1 MSCLLL
7 NRGVLPN
14 DTPTSATFVPASRHA
29 AIRSLAGRA
38 CSVMSLACM
47 VWLTLIS
54 SLGAVEFTARE
65 NTVTGTTSDGS
76 PTVLINVKGEETL
89 PGCERE
95 YLTAV
100 TYPTNPPPPGTKGD
114 FTQAVRYFPGRNT
127 ITVTSATAKQIRT
140 TTFTIAAPNLRVV
153 MEWKADDLDYDLYV
167 NEVNWTNKVTAEGR
181 LDRDAFAGKEGP
193 GKEEINFKSA
203 KPGSYAIYANYYSDH
218 GNGGSS
224 PTKITVYL
232 GNEIIFSQTQ
242 TITEFEG
249 HGGNLAGTG
258 KSVWNV
264 GTVII
269 HGEKAGGYRVVD
281 DNWAPSTYGQ
291 RDILM
296 GDMNKPIVILNGQ
309 MAVKPV
315 TDYQVTTLAGP
326 DGLDPVVIGNGASTQ
341 ITAIGQVNS
350 GSSNEETRAL
360 IGKFKSSDSTVATID
375 ELGVVTGLS
384 VGKTNI
390 SFENGSSSSSSSSSR
405 SIEVRVVDFFAVVD
419 RSGDHKMLVD
429 NNKTNHLKPFR
440 LWLNDDH
447 DIPNALNEDPVYGD
461 MVEQSDKDDSTKDN
475 ADKSIKCRRDLE
487 DFAPLTLTLS
497 KKESLANVQD
507 AVIEARWGTGTTG
520 APSIQVFRST
530 DDTGKLGYM
539 GDYQGLSL
547 RQTAESGGDARYS
560 TALGVIDNN
569 TWKSL
574 GTIAGLKPTTSS
586 TDVDQILP
594 FIFEAVS
601 AGQGWLEL
609 RVRTSKN
616 AILGLKRVYVHL
628 SPLTEW
634 YAHYSTDP
642 TGDSDY
648 DQGRGAIPGNVRFVR
663 AAAPWVMNAT
673 EAHTAVF
680 VHGFNMPKW
689 FKKMF
694 AETAYKRMW
703 WNGYRGRFV
712 QFDWPTPFDITQ
724 LNSPATK
731 GDPWYNPT
739 SPSVNGY
746 GRSEFISFIA
756 GDRLAGLITSLRND
770 AASNGPLHLIAH
782 SHGNVATANALNQIP
797 AGSVATYI
805 ALQAAVRSELYGN
818 PSAVMVM
825 PTWLK
830 GLTVSDNNPLVI
842 DPQYTWNGS
851 WWNVLGIIYPAADW
865 ISIGAGKGLE
875 TPNLAQGFLATKTG
889 LGGASKQ
896 VNFYN
901 PNDWALGE
909 YLWEWAAINNPSM
922 RMAQDNRRDEHYFY
936 QRQITKPPQL
946 PVPRGPFGAP
956 DFDTNQSQRLGRI
969 NWLSSDTTER
979 ISTSE
984 ENILKNW
991 ITTPLPWTNG
1001 ANGLRRSDDVWVQ
1014 TGQEWRVKTND
1025 SRSGSDGGRHST
1037 WNVYPVVA
1045 PTETNQTL
1053 RQYEI
1058 IASVIESRRR
1068 AQGRSVMNNV
1078 SGNIDIRV
1086 DLWNNYADDSKDPN
1100 PLDERN
1106 GTDKNNR
1113 HFRHHRY
1120 HSGEFNGTIM
1130 EQSKF
1135 WREVLIQ
1142 TSTTTQSALDI
1153 KKLTAGTP

>member
-1 MSCLLL
+1 MINILPS
-7 NRGVLPN
+7 RGVLPN
-14 DTPTSATFVPASRHA
+14 DTQASATFVPAPRHA
-29 AIRSLAGRA
+29 TIRSIAKRTHG
-38 CSVMSLACM
+38 VVSLACI
-47 VWLTLIS
+47 VWLTLMS

-100 TYPTNPPPPGTKGD
+100 TYPTNPPPPGTKGN
-114 FTQAVRYFPGRNT
+114 FTQDVRYFPGRNT
-127 ITVTSATAKQIRT
+127 ITVTSATAKEVRT

-167 NEVNWTNKVTAEGR
+167 NNVNWTNKKTAEGE
-181 LDRDAFAGKEGP
+181 LSRDAFAGKEGP
-193 GKEEINFKSA
+193 GKEEINFRSA
-203 KPGSYAIYANYYSDH
+203 KPGSYAIYVNYYSDH

-232 GNEIIFSQTQ
+232 GDDIIFSQTK

-249 HGGNLAGTG
+249 LGGKLAGTG

-281 DNWAPSTYGQ
+281 DQWAPSANGW
-291 RDILM
+291 RDVFM
-296 GDMNKPIVILNGQ
+296 GEVNKPIVILNGQ

-315 TDYQVTTLAGP
+315 TDYQMTTLTGP
-326 DGLDPVVIGNGASTQ
+326 DGLNPVVIGNGASAQ
-341 ITAIGQVNS
+341 ITAIGQVNY
-350 GSSNEETRAL
+350 GSSNVETRAL

-375 ELGVVTGLS
+375 ELGVVTGLN

-390 SFENGSSSSSSSSSR
+390 SFENGSSSGSGSTGSSV
-405 SIEVRVVDFFAVVD
+405 EVRVVDFFAVVD
-419 RSGDHKMLVD
+419 RSGDHKMLAD
-429 NNKTNHLKPFR
+429 NNKTSHLKPFR

-447 DIPNALNEDPVYGD
+447 DIPDALNEDPVYGD
-461 MVEQSDKDDSTKDN
+461 VTEQLDKEDSTKDN

-497 KKESLANVQD
+497 KKELLSTVQN
-507 AVIEARWGTGTTG
+507 AVIEARWGAGSTGT
-520 APSIQVFRST
+520 PSIQVFRST
-530 DDTGKLGYM
+530 DDMGKLGYM

-547 RQTAESGGDARYS
+547 KQTAESGGNARHS
-560 TALGVIDNN
+560 TALAAIAGNA
-569 TWKSL
+569 WKSL
-574 GTIAGLKPTTSS
+574 GTIAGLKPTTAS
-586 TDVDQILP
+586 TDLDQIIPL
-594 FIFEAVS
+594 IFEAVT
-601 AGQGWLEL
+601 AGQGWLEI

-616 AILGLKRVYVHL
+616 AVLGLKRVYLHL

-642 TGDSDY
+642 IGANADY
-648 DQGRGAIPGNVRFVR
+648 DSGRGAIPGNVRIVR
-663 AAAPWVMNAT
+663 AAAPWVKNAT
-673 EAHTAVF
+673 VAHTAICL
-680 VHGFNMPKW
+680 HGFNMPKW

-703 WNGYRGRFV
+703 WNGYRGRYI
-712 QFDWPTPFDITQ
+712 QFDWPTTFG
-724 LNSPATK
+724 ATAEQ
-731 GDPWYNPT
+731 GDPWYAPL
-739 SPSVNGY
+739 SPSFNGY

-756 GDRLAGLITSLRND
+756 GDRLAGMINILRND
-770 AASNGPLHLIAH
+770 AAANGALHVIAH
-782 SHGNVATANALNQIP
+782 SHGNIAVANALRQIP

-805 ALQAAVRSELYGN
+805 ALQAAVRSELHGN
-818 PSAVMVM
+818 PNVVMVT

-830 GLTVSDNNPLVI
+830 GLTVSDTNPLVI
-842 DPQYTWNGS
+842 NPKYTWNGS
-851 WWNVLGIIYPAADW
+851 WWNPFGIIYPAADW
-865 ISIGAGKGLE
+865 LAVSAGSGLE
-875 TPNLAQGFLATKTG
+875 TPNLAEGFLSTGSG

-909 YLWEWAAINNPSM
+909 YVWEWAAINNPSM

-956 DFDTNQSQRLGRI
+956 DFDTSQNQRLGRI
-969 NWLSSDTTER
+969 NWLSIDTLETGIVE
-979 ISTSE
+979 T
-984 ENILKNW
+984 ILKNW
-991 ITTPLPWTNG
+991 TITPLPWMNG
-1001 ANGLRRSDDVWVQ
+1001 ANGLMRSDDVWVP
-1014 TGQEWRVKTND
+1014 TGQEWGVKTND
-1025 SRSGSDGGRHST
+1025 SRGGSDGGLHLT
-1037 WNVYPVVA
+1037 WNVYPVTA
-1045 PTETNQTL
+1045 PTESNQAL

-1058 IASVIESRRR
+1058 LASLIESRRR
-1068 AQGRSVMNNV
+1068 AQGRSEMKNV
-1078 SGNIDIRV
+1078 TGNIDIRK
-1086 DLWNNYADDSKDPN
+1086 DLWSGYADYSKDPN
-1100 PLDERN
+1100 PSPSGRN
-1106 GTDKNNR
+1106 GTDINDPR
-1113 HFRHHRY
+1113 FGTHRF

-1130 EQSKF
+1130 EQSIF
-1135 WREVLIQ
+1135 WRRVLIE
-1142 TSTTTQSALDI
+1142 TGTTTQAGVDI
-1153 KKLTAGTP
+1153 KTLTEGTP